1 MVKRTVLAERQSKD
15 LAACAAITGQH
26 VSMDGW
32 NTLPSEMNETRIKP
46 DNIQIE
52 MGPYVNGTTKQ
63 MENIGLVQEIMPV
76 EREFGRHN
84 IGDQLVQN
92 VEVL

>member
-1 MVKRTVLAERQSKD
+1 MHHNIISAACQRHVYETLVMVKRTVLAERQSKD

-46 DNIQIE
+46 DNIQME
-52 MGPYVNGTTKQ
+52 MGPYVNETEKQ
-63 MENIGLVQEIMPV
+63 MENSGLV
-76 EREFGRHN
+76 
-84 IGDQLVQN
+84 
-92 VEVL
+92 